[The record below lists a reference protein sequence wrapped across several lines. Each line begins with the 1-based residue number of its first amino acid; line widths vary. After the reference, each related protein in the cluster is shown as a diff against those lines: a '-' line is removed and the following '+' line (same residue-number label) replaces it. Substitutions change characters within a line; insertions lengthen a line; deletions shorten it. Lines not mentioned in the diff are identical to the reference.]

1 MAQPIKS
8 NSLNS
13 FRMLN
18 SFPRKL
24 VSVVVATSFFAAGAW
39 WARHP
44 ETQAVTQA
52 VAAPVAAQVS
62 TAASVQGL
70 PGFADLVAA
79 NGPAVVNIAV
89 QQKLQGNDPR
99 LGADPFSQFFGAP
112 GQRGPQ
118 SRIVRGQGSGF
129 IISAD
134 GRILTNAH
142 VVDGATTVTVKLT
155 DRREF
160 NAKVI
165 GVDKRTDVAVVKIEA
180 SGLPVA
186 RIGNPADSRIGDWVV
201 AIGSPF
207 GFENTVTSGIISA
220 KSRALGPQSN
230 YVNFIQTDVPINP
243 GNSGGPLFN
252 MNGEVIGINSQIFS
266 ETGGYMGLS
275 FAIPIDIAM
284 NVQQQ
289 LVATGKVVR
298 GQLGA
303 LVQPVSAPTAKSL
316 KLPEPSG
323 ALVVRVEPGSAAEK
337 AGLQPGDVI
346 RSFDGKKV
354 DLSSDLPLLVA
365 ATRPGTKVKLD
376 VWREGRA
383 TTLDASLGE
392 LKESQMAAA
401 EPEAGKLGVAVRP
414 LTKDEQREAK
424 INGLLVEQVTGAA
437 EAAGLQPGD
446 VLLQAGGKPLRS
458 PIDLQKAVKEADGS
472 VGLLVQRDDARFFVP
487 VPLN

>member
-1 MAQPIKS
+1 MQANLS
-8 NSLNS
+8 
-13 FRMLN
+13 
-18 SFPRKL
+18 RK
-24 VSVVVATSFFAAGAW
+24 VIVAAIAASFFAAGAW
-39 WARHP
+39 WARSP
-44 ETQAVTQA
+44 DAPPAPAIASPV
-52 VAAPVAAQVS
+52 VAAATAVPVQPAGLATS
-62 TAASVQGL
+62 RGL

-79 NGPAVVNIAV
+79 NGPAVVNITV
-89 QQKLQGNDPR
+89 QSKVEAQGIDPR
-99 LGADPFSQFFGAP
+99 DPLSQFFGP
-112 GQRGPQ
+112 QNGQRAPQ
-118 SRIVRGQGSGF
+118 SRIQRGLGSGF

-134 GRILTNAH
+134 GTILTNAH
-142 VVDGATTVTVKLT
+142 VVDGASTVMVKLT

-160 NAKVI
+160 KAKVI
-165 GVDKRTDVAVVKIEA
+165 GIDKRTDVAVVKIEA
-180 SGLPVA
+180 SGLPVVK
-186 RIGNPADSRIGDWVV
+186 IGNLAESRIGDWVV

-284 NVQQQ
+284 NVEQQ
-289 LVATGKVVR
+289 LVSTGKVVR

-303 LVQPVSAPTAKSL
+303 LVQQVSAPTAKSL
-316 KLPEPSG
+316 KLPDPSG
-323 ALVVRVEPGSAAEK
+323 ALVVKIEPGSAADK

-346 RSFDGKKV
+346 RGFGGQKV
-354 DLSSDLPLLVA
+354 DMSSDLPLLVA
-365 ATRPGTKVKLD
+365 STKPGAKIKLD
-376 VWREGRA
+376 VWRDGKA
-383 TTLDASLGE
+383 TTLDAVIGE
-392 LKESQMAAA
+392 LKESQTAAA
-401 EPEAGKLGVAVRP
+401 ESDAGKLGLAVRP

-424 INGLLVEQVTGAA
+424 VSGLLVEQVQGNA
-437 EAAGLQPGD
+437 EAAGIEPGD
-446 VLLQAGGKPLRS
+446 VLLQAGGKSLKTPL
-458 PIDLQKAVKEADGS
+458 DLQKAVKESDGS